1 MTKSIKY
8 AYGFALGLLIAFPL
22 NTLAQ
27 NNSDAFI
34 KAQAVF
40 EQGLRGSEHA
50 NKNAG
55 EQFKHLTELEPG
67 NPLFMAYYGSTYAL
81 KADHT
86 WMPWTRLKLGE
97 QGLELIDK
105 ALKLLSEEHDQI
117 LMRSVPMS
125 IETRLVAINTFL
137 KMPNIFFH
145 GRNDAGKNLLAET
158 MKGSLFAAS
167 PPFTRARYHFQVAFV
182 AEMEKNLANEVN
194 HLKRVLEL
202 DPEILDAPAARTRLK
217 ELGA

>member
-8 AYGFALGLLIAFPL
+8 ACGFALGLLIAFPL

-27 NNSDAFI
+27 DHSDAFI

-40 EQGLRGSEHA
+40 EQGLRGSEND

-81 KADHT
+81 KADHA

-105 ALKLLSEEHDQI
+105 ALKLLSAEHDQI
-117 LMRSVPMS
+117 LVRSVPMS

-137 KMPNIFFH
+137 KMPQMFFH
-145 GRNDAGKNLLAET
+145 GRYDAGKNLLAEI
-158 MKGSLFAAS
+158 MKGPLFAAS
-167 PPFTRARYHFQVAFV
+167 PPIIQARYHFQAAFV
-182 AEMEKNLANEVN
+182 AQAEKKRADEVN
-194 HLKRVLEL
+194 HLKRLLEL
-202 DPEILDAPAARTRLK
+202 DPESLDAPAARTRLK